1 MSSLLDSRCRL
12 PHVFLAAGFLAFIGV
27 GLPAVATAQAI
38 TACDWEVG
46 HPSDP
51 DRVGPG
57 VSSSKVDTERAMAAC
72 RGDLATDPNNPRLQ
86 YQLGRAIVYHADRHG
101 TSYEEGMVYL
111 AQSAAAGHTQAM
123 FVYGLML
130 SRESRACEA
139 APWMRRAA
147 EAGLKSARLAYVDN
161 AVGGRWSDCGVVLDM
176 DLMAGF
182 LDAAADQ
189 VSGYYENMLLG
200 ALRRELAGLTSP

>member
-1 MSSLLDSRCRL
+1 M
-12 PHVFLAAGFLAFIGV
+12 
-27 GLPAVATAQAI
+27 GLPAVVAAQAI

-46 HPSDP
+46 HPSDS

-72 RGDLATDPNNPRLQ
+72 RSDLETDSDNPRLQ
-86 YQLGRAIVYHADRHG
+86 YQLARAIVYHADRNG
-101 TSYEEGMVYL
+101 TYYEEGMVYL

-139 APWMRRAA
+139 AR
-147 EAGLKSARLAYVDN
+147 S
-161 AVGGRWSDCGVVLDM
+161 
-176 DLMAGF
+176 
-182 LDAAADQ
+182 
-189 VSGYYENMLLG
+189 
-200 ALRRELAGLTSP
+200 

>member
-1 MSSLLDSRCRL
+1 MNTRRQL
-12 PHVFLAAGFLAFIGV
+12 PRSFLIGTLLAFIGV
-27 GLPAVATAQAI
+27 GLPAVAAAQAI

-57 VSSSKVDTERAMAAC
+57 VSSSKVDTERAIAAC
-72 RGDLATDPNNPRLQ
+72 RGDLERDPDNPRLQ
-86 YQLGRAIVYHADRHG
+86 YQLARAIVYHADRNG

-147 EAGLKSARLAYVDN
+147 KAGLKSARLAYVDN
-161 AVGGRWSDCGVVLDM
+161 GVGGRWSDCGVVLDA
-176 DLMAGF
+176 DLMTGF
-182 LDAAADQ
+182 LDAAEDQ

>member
-1 MSSLLDSRCRL
+1 MDTWRRL
-12 PHVFLAAGFLAFIGV
+12 PRSFLIGTLLAFIGV
-27 GLPAVATAQAI
+27 GLPAVAAAQAI

-72 RGDLATDPNNPRLQ
+72 RGDLKTDPDNPRLQ
-86 YQLGRAIVYHADRHG
+86 YQLARAIVYHADRHG

-161 AVGGRWSDCGVVLDM
+161 AVGGRWSDCGVVLDA

-182 LDAAADQ
+182 LDAVADQ